1 MDHTLNEEKGMTAQ
15 LLDGRA
21 TSATIREEITAQ
33 VAEFKAKAGF
43 VPNLAVVQLGSDRA
57 ATSYVGRI
65 QKSCDGVGMGCTV
78 HALPLDVSQ
87 DDLLA
92 LIRSLNG
99 DKTVHGI
106 IIQEPL
112 PDQINPE
119 ATALT
124 IDPNKDV
131 DGASPINAGLL
142 FQNLGH
148 PFVPPTPGGGMELLT
163 RYGVTLK
170 GARAVVIGRSNI
182 VGRPM
187 AMLLEHQHATVTI
200 CHSRT
205 VNLAGVAREADI
217 LVCAIGRAK
226 MVTADFV
233 KAGAVVV
240 DFGVNFVD
248 GAMCGDTDF
257 TAVSEVASLITP
269 VPGGTG
275 PMTNV
280 LLLRNT
286 LEAAHRAV
294 GG

>member
-1 MDHTLNEEKGMTAQ
+1 MTAQ
-15 LLDGRA
+15 LLDGKV
-21 TSATIREEITAQ
+21 TSATIKEEIAAKVGAFRAAQ
-33 VAEFKAKAGF
+33 GF
-43 VPNLAVVQLGSDRA
+43 APGLAVVQVGSDRA
-57 ATSYVGRI
+57 AQSYVGRI

-78 HALPLDVSQ
+78 HAMATDVTQETLIS
-87 DDLLA
+87 
-92 LIRSLNG
+92 LIRTLNA
-99 DKTVHGI
+99 DKSVHGI

-131 DGASPINAGLL
+131 DGASPVNAGLL

-148 PFVPPTPGGGMELLT
+148 PFVPPTPGGGMELLR

-170 GARAVVIGRSNI
+170 GTRAVVIGRSNI

-187 AMLLEHQHATVTI
+187 AMLLLHQHATVTM

-205 VNLAGVAREADI
+205 ANLPAVAREADI
-217 LVCAIGRAK
+217 LVCAIGRGK
-226 MVTADFV
+226 MVTADYV
-233 KAGAVVV
+233 KPGAVVV

-248 GAMCGDTDF
+248 GVMCGDTDF
-257 TAVSEVASLITP
+257 AAVSQVASMITP

-280 LLLRNT
+280 MLLRNT
-286 LEAAHRAV
+286 LDAAQRAA

>member
-1 MDHTLNEEKGMTAQ
+1 MTAQ
-15 LLDGRA
+15 LLDGKV
-21 TSATIREEITAQ
+21 TSATIKEEITAQ
-33 VAEFKAKAGF
+33 VAEFKATSGF
-43 VPNLAVVQLGSDRA
+43 TPNLAVVQLGSDRA
-57 ATSYVGRI
+57 AQSYVGRI
-65 QKSCDGVGMGCTV
+65 QKSCEGMGMGCTV
-78 HALPLDVSQ
+78 HALSLEVSQ
-87 DDLLA
+87 DGLLA
-92 LIRSLNG
+92 LINKLNN
-99 DKTVHGI
+99 DKMVHGI

-148 PFVPPTPGGGMELLT
+148 PFVPPTPGGGMELLK

-205 VNLAGVAREADI
+205 VNLPAVAREADI

-226 MVTADFV
+226 MVTADYV
-233 KAGAVVV
+233 KPGAVVV

-248 GAMCGDTDF
+248 GVICGDTDF
-257 TAVSEVASLITP
+257 AAVSQVASLITP

-286 LEAAHRAV
+286 LEAARRAH

>member
-1 MDHTLNEEKGMTAQ
+1 MTAQ
-15 LLDGRA
+15 LLDGKA
-21 TSATIREEITAQ
+21 TSATIKEEIMGQ
-33 VAEFKAKAGF
+33 VAEFKATTGF
-43 VPNLAVVQLGSDRA
+43 APNLAVVQLGSDRA
-57 ATSYVGRI
+57 AQSYVGRI

-78 HALPLDVSQ
+78 HTLPGDVSQ
-87 DDLLA
+87 DGLLA
-92 LIRSLNG
+92 LIRSLND
-99 DKTVHGI
+99 DKAVHGI

-142 FQNLGH
+142 FQNLGR
-148 PFVPPTPGGGMELLT
+148 PFVPPTPGGGMELLK
-163 RYGVTLK
+163 RYVVTLK
-170 GARAVVIGRSNI
+170 GARTVVIGRSNI

-205 VNLAGVAREADI
+205 ANLPAVAREADI
-217 LVCAIGRAK
+217 LVCAIGRAR
-226 MVTADFV
+226 MVTADYV
-233 KAGAVVV
+233 KPGAVVV

-248 GAMCGDTDF
+248 GAMCGDTDYA
-257 TAVSEVASLITP
+257 AVSQLASLITP

-286 LEAAHRAV
+286 LEAAHRAT
-294 GG
+294 GR

>member
-1 MDHTLNEEKGMTAQ
+1 MTAQ
-15 LLDGRA
+15 LLDGKA
-21 TSATIREEITAQ
+21 TSATIKEEIMGQ
-33 VAEFKAKAGF
+33 VTEFKAATGF
-43 VPNLAVVQLGSDRA
+43 APNLAVVQLGSDRA
-57 ATSYVGRI
+57 AQSYVGRI
-65 QKSCDGVGMGCTV
+65 QKSCDSVGMGCTV
-78 HALPLDVSQ
+78 HTMPGDISQ
-87 DDLLA
+87 DGLLA
-92 LIRSLNG
+92 LIRRLND
-99 DKTVHGI
+99 DKAVHGI

-142 FQNLGH
+142 FQNLGR
-148 PFVPPTPGGGMELLT
+148 PFVPPTPGGGMELLK

-187 AMLLEHQHATVTI
+187 SMLLLHQHATVTM

-205 VNLAGVAREADI
+205 ANLPAVAREADV
-217 LVCAIGRAK
+217 LVCAIGRAR
-226 MVTADFV
+226 MVTADYV
-233 KAGAVVV
+233 KPGAVVV

-248 GAMCGDTDF
+248 GAICGDTDF
-257 TAVSEVASLITP
+257 AAVSQVASLITP

-286 LEAAHRAV
+286 LEAAHRAA
-294 GG
+294 GR

>member
-1 MDHTLNEEKGMTAQ
+1 MTAQ
-15 LLDGRA
+15 LLDGKA
-21 TSATIREEITAQ
+21 TAATIKEEIAGQ
-33 VAEFKAKAGF
+33 VAEFKAGTGF
-43 VPNLAVVQLGSDRA
+43 APNLAVVLLGSDRA
-57 ATSYVGRI
+57 AQSYVGRI
-65 QKSCDGVGMGCTV
+65 QKSCDSVGMGCTV
-78 HALPLDVSQ
+78 HTLPSDISQ
-87 DDLLA
+87 DGLLA
-92 LIRSLNG
+92 LIRRLND
-99 DKTVHGI
+99 DKAVHGI

-119 ATALT
+119 ATALI

-131 DGASPINAGLL
+131 DGGSPINAGLL
-142 FQNLGH
+142 FQNLGR
-148 PFVPPTPGGGMELLT
+148 PFVPPTPGGGMELLK

-170 GARAVVIGRSNI
+170 GVRAVVIGRSNI

-205 VNLAGVAREADI
+205 ANLPAVAREADI
-217 LVCAIGRAK
+217 LVCAIGRAR
-226 MVTADFV
+226 MVTADYV
-233 KAGAVVV
+233 KPGAVVV

-257 TAVSEVASLITP
+257 GAVSQVASLITP

-286 LEAAHRAV
+286 LEAAHRAA
-294 GG
+294 GR

>member
-1 MDHTLNEEKGMTAQ
+1 MTAQ
-15 LLDGRA
+15 LLDGKA
-21 TSATIREEITAQ
+21 TSATIKEEIMGQ
-33 VAEFKAKAGF
+33 VAEFKAATGF
-43 VPNLAVVQLGSDRA
+43 APNLAVVQLGSDRA
-57 ATSYVGRI
+57 AQSYVGRI
-65 QKSCDGVGMGCTV
+65 QKSCDSVGMGCTV
-78 HALPLDVSQ
+78 HTLPVDISQ
-87 DDLLA
+87 DGLLA
-92 LIRSLNG
+92 LIRRLND
-99 DKTVHGI
+99 DKAVHGI

-112 PDQINPE
+112 PDQISPE

-142 FQNLGH
+142 FQNLGR
-148 PFVPPTPGGGMELLT
+148 PFVPPTPGGGMELLK

-187 AMLLEHQHATVTI
+187 SMLLLHQHATVTM

-205 VNLAGVAREADI
+205 ANLPAVAREADV
-217 LVCAIGRAK
+217 LVCAIGRAR
-226 MVTADFV
+226 MVTAAYV
-233 KAGAVVV
+233 KPGAVVV

-257 TAVSEVASLITP
+257 GAVSQVASLITP

-286 LEAAHRAV
+286 LEAAHRAA
-294 GG
+294 GR

>member
-1 MDHTLNEEKGMTAQ
+1 MTAQ
-15 LLDGRA
+15 LLDGKA
-21 TSATIREEITAQ
+21 TSATIKEEIAGQ
-33 VAEFKAKAGF
+33 VAEFKTATGF
-43 VPNLAVVQLGSDRA
+43 APNLAVVQLGSDRA
-57 ATSYVGRI
+57 AQSYVGRI

-78 HALPLDVSQ
+78 HTLPNDISQ
-87 DDLLA
+87 DGLLA
-92 LIRSLNG
+92 LIRRLND
-99 DKTVHGI
+99 DKAVHGI

-142 FQNLGH
+142 FQNLGR
-148 PFVPPTPGGGMELLT
+148 PFVPPTPGGGMELLK
-163 RYGVTLK
+163 RYGVTLR

-187 AMLLEHQHATVTI
+187 SMLLLHQHATVTM

-205 VNLAGVAREADI
+205 ANLPAVAREADV
-217 LVCAIGRAK
+217 LVCAIGRAR
-226 MVTADFV
+226 MVTADYV
-233 KAGAVVV
+233 KPGAVVV

-257 TAVSEVASLITP
+257 VAVSQVASLITP

-286 LEAAHRAV
+286 LEAAHRIA
-294 GG
+294 GR

>member
-1 MDHTLNEEKGMTAQ
+1 MTAQ
-15 LLDGRA
+15 ILDGRA
-21 TSATIREEITAQ
+21 TAAAIKDEIAVL
-33 VAEFKAKAGF
+33 VAEFKEANGYA
-43 VPNLAVVQLGSDRA
+43 PNLAVVQLGSDRA

-65 QKSCDGVGMGCTV
+65 QKSCDSVGMGCTV
-78 HALPLDVSQ
+78 HALPVEVSQ
-87 DDLLA
+87 DGLLA
-92 LIRSLNG
+92 LIRKLNG
-99 DKTVHGI
+99 DAFVHGI

-124 IDPNKDV
+124 IDPDKDV

-142 FQNLGH
+142 FQNLGR
-148 PFVPPTPGGGMELLT
+148 PFVPPTPAGGMELLK
-163 RYGVTLK
+163 RYGVMLK

-205 VNLAGVAREADI
+205 ANLPAVASEADI
-217 LVCAIGRAK
+217 LVCAIGRGK
-226 MVTADFV
+226 MVTANYV
-233 KAGAVVV
+233 KPGAVII

-248 GAMCGDTDF
+248 GVMCGDTDF
-257 TAVSEVASLITP
+257 AAVSQVASMITP

-275 PMTNV
+275 PMTNMI
-280 LLLRNT
+280 LLRNT
-286 LEAAHRAV
+286 LEAARRAV
-294 GG
+294 AK

>member
-1 MDHTLNEEKGMTAQ
+1 MTAQ
-15 LLDGRA
+15 LLDGKV
-21 TSATIREEITAQ
+21 TSATIKDEIAAQ
-33 VAEFKAKAGF
+33 VSAFRAAKGF
-43 VPNLAVVQLGSDRA
+43 APSLAVVQLGSDRA
-57 ATSYVGRI
+57 AQSYVGRI

-78 HALPLDVSQ
+78 HAMAADVSQ
-87 DDLLA
+87 DTLIDLIKA
-92 LIRSLNG
+92 LNADRN
-99 DKTVHGI
+99 VHGI

-124 IDPNKDV
+124 INPNKDV
-131 DGASPINAGLL
+131 DGASPVNAGLL

-148 PFVPPTPGGGMELLT
+148 PFVPPTPGGGMELLK

-187 AMLLEHQHATVTI
+187 AMLLLHQHATVTM

-205 VNLAGVAREADI
+205 ANLPAVAREADI
-217 LVCAIGRAK
+217 LVCAIGRGK
-226 MVTADFV
+226 MVTADYV
-233 KAGAVVV
+233 KPGAVVI

-248 GAMCGDTDF
+248 GVMCGDTDF
-257 TAVSEVASLITP
+257 AAVSQVASLITP

-280 LLLRNT
+280 MLLRNT
-286 LEAAHRAV
+286 LDAAQRAA